1 MEGDREKGAKRKK
14 KNRPINDFF
23 PIIFQVFSFYRQA
36 LSNFLP
42 SSVTKK
48 RNVKNRKEVQLIIP
62 LSKYTFSHLTW
73 LN

>member
-1 MEGDREKGAKRKK
+1 MEGDREKGAKRK

-23 PIIFQVFSFYRQA
+23 PIIFQVFSFYRQV

-42 SSVTKK
+42 SSVTEK

>member
-23 PIIFQVFSFYRQA
+23 PIIFQVFSFYHQV

-42 SSVTKK
+42 SSVTEK